1 MVCIIM
7 RGTRYSRWTFELL
20 PSQQSQLAIGFYI
33 FPSWHVARSPAAPTL
48 SLTCSEPGN
57 STAQDHCGTHI
68 SIFCDTEKYRSRSHK
83 DQFEPWVI
91 CFNLSSKCF
100 LGFHYKGTRLF
111 WNSYTFLPALNLA
124 EWFPLATGF
133 ILITWFEKVFP
144 PTIFQNSH
152 FLSISECPFG
162 LVLWD
167 ITKLSCHTSSS

>member
-1 MVCIIM
+1 MHYNV
-7 RGTRYSRWTFELL
+7 GNTLQQVDLWTFAFTAKSISNLIL
-20 PSQQSQLAIGFYI
+20 HI
-33 FPSWHVARSPAAPTL
+33 PSWHAARSPAAPTL
-48 SLTCSEPGN
+48 ALTRSEPGN
-57 STAQDHCGTHI
+57 STAQDHCGRHI